1 MSGVIDIIT
10 MGCSKNLVDSEQLI
24 YRLNSIGFDVYHNP
38 DDIHGGIAVVNTC
51 GFIESAKQESI
62 DMILELCQA
71 KEEGRLERLYVM
83 GCLSQRYKEQLEKE
97 IPQVDEYF
105 GKFDWKTLITRLAD
119 YVPKKTKSARR
130 QGNSVVAPFKAV
142 SCSDNLSS
150 ATMTKDEGMSA
161 SVSPDEKRVI
171 TTPRHYAYIKISE
184 GCDRRCSYCAI
195 PLITGRQV
203 SRKMED
209 IEAEVR
215 TLVASGTKEF
225 QIIAQDSTSY
235 GTDVYNRRVLP
246 ELIERLSDIEGVEW
260 LRIHYA
266 YPNDFPFDLLRVIR
280 ERENVC
286 KYLDIA
292 LQHVNDKVLSG
303 MHRNIT
309 SRETYDLLA
318 RIREEVPG
326 IALRT
331 TLMVGFPGEDE
342 AAFEELERF
351 VREVRFERMGAFAYS
366 EEEGTF
372 AAKHYEDSISEE
384 LKQQRLERIMAVQQ
398 RISAELCAERVG
410 KTLKTVIDRVEGDYF
425 VGRTQF
431 DSPEVDGEVLIDAKK
446 AGAVAGKLQVGQFY
460 DARIVSS
467 TEFDLFA
474 EVDV

>member
-1 MSGVIDIIT
+1 MKGVIDIIT

-24 YRLNSIGFDVYHNP
+24 FSLNGIGFDVYHNP
-38 DDIHGGIAVVNTC
+38 DDIHGGIAVINTC

-105 GKFDWKTLITRLAD
+105 GKFDWKTLITRLSD
-119 YVPKKTKSARR
+119 YVPQKTEPSQSYCKSAA
-130 QGNSVVAPFKAV
+130 APFKAV
-142 SCSDNLSS
+142 ACSD
-150 ATMTKDEGMSA
+150 TKRNGLITNDGG
-161 SVSPDEKRVI
+161 RVI

-203 SRKMED
+203 SRKIED

-215 TLVASGTKEF
+215 DLVASGTKEF
-225 QIIAQDSTSY
+225 QIIAQDSTFY
-235 GTDVYNRRVLP
+235 GTDIYNHRALP
-246 ELIERLSDIEGVEW
+246 ELVERLSDIEGVEW
-260 LRIHYA
+260 LRVHYA
-266 YPNDFPFDLLRVIR
+266 YPNDFPFDLLRVMR

-292 LQHVNDKVLSG
+292 LQHVNNKVLSG
-303 MHRNIT
+303 MRRNIT

-342 AAFEELERF
+342 VAFEELERF
-351 VREVRFERMGAFAYS
+351 VSDVRFERMGAFAYS

-372 AAKHYEDSISEE
+372 AAKHYDDSIPED
-384 LKQQRLERIMAVQQ
+384 LKQQRLERIMALQQ
-398 RISAELCAERVG
+398 RISTELCAEKVG
-410 KTLKTVIDRVEGDYF
+410 KTMKTVIDRIEGDYF

-431 DSPEVDGEVLIDAKK
+431 DSPEVDGEVLIEAKK
-446 AGAVAGKLQVGQFY
+446 AVANGVKLEVGGFY
-460 DARIVSS
+460 EAKIVAS

-474 EVDV
+474 EVGV

>member
-142 SCSDNLSS
+142 SCSDNPSS
-150 ATMTKDEGMSA
+150 STMTRDEGMSA
-161 SVSPDEKRVI
+161 SVSPDEMRVI

-215 TLVASGTKEF
+215 ALVASGTKEF

-235 GTDVYNRRVLP
+235 GTDVYNRRALP

-309 SRETYDLLA
+309 SRKTYDLLA

-398 RISAELCAERVG
+398 RISAELCADRVG

-446 AGAVAGKLQVGQFY
+446 VEAVAGKLQVGQFY

-474 EVDV
+474 EVGV